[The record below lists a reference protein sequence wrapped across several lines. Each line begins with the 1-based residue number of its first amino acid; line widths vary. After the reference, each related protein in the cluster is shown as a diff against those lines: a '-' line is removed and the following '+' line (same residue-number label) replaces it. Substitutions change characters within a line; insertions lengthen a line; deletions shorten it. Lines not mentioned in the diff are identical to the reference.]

1 MNLSQLFKDKDSL
14 TCRDINI
21 RDPFILCEDGKYYM
35 YGTRAKDFGRRVGGF
50 DVYVSTDLINWST
63 PIECFNSVNHNMNY
77 EVNWAPE
84 VHRYKDSYYMFA
96 TFTRK
101 SNGLRGTF
109 ILKADNPLGPFEPHS
124 KGVVTPEAWE
134 CLDGTLYINKEGK
147 PYVVFCHE
155 HTQIIDG
162 TICFAPLSD
171 DLTEAVGD
179 AVTLF
184 KASEPYWADISKR
197 EDEHRITDGP
207 FMYRTK
213 EGELLMLWSTFIK
226 SKYAECLVRFRGGEI
241 GTDFE
246 HLPPLVEN
254 DGGHGMIFTDNEG
267 KLRLTYHTP
276 NQTGYERPYFVGLE
290 DTGDTVKVIYEN

>member
-1 MNLSQLFKDKDSL
+1 MNILDYFRKSSL
-14 TCRDINI
+14 PGCTGINI
-21 RDPFILCEDGKYYM
+21 RDPFVICENGTYYM
-35 YGTRAKDFGRRVGGF
+35 YGTRAKHFGKRTGGF
-50 DVYVSTDLINWST
+50 DVYTSTDLENWSK
-63 PIECFNSVNHNMNY
+63 PKECFNSIRFGMNK

-84 VHRYKDSYYMFA
+84 VHRHKGSYYMFA

-109 ILKADNPLGPFEPHS
+109 VLKAESPLGPFRPHS
-124 KGVVTPEAWE
+124 NGVVTPEEWE

-147 PYVVFCHE
+147 PYIVFCHE

-162 TICFAPLSD
+162 TICYAPLSD
-171 DLTEAVGD
+171 DLTSLSGE

-184 KASEPYWADISKR
+184 KASEPYWADKSKHR
-197 EDEHRITDGP
+197 LEHRITDGP

-213 EGELLMLWSTFIK
+213 TDELLMLWSTYIK
-226 SKYAECLVRFRGGEI
+226 GRYTECLVRFNGGEI

-246 HLPPLVEN
+246 HLPPLTDN
-254 DGGHGMIFTDNEG
+254 DGGHGMLFTDAEG

-276 NQTGYERPYFVGLE
+276 NTRGLEHPYFTLAE
-290 DTGDTVKVIYEN
+290 DTGDSISIIG